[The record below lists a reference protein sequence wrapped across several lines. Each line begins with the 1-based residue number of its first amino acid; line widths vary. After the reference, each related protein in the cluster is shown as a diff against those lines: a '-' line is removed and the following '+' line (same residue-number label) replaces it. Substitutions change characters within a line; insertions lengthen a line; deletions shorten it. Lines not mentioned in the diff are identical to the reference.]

1 MARVCV
7 GLDIGT
13 SAIKVAQL
21 SKVGTSYKLDRV
33 GVAPL
38 PMGAIEGGTVYD
50 VSTVAQA
57 VVRLLRQSRIGCRRV
72 MAAVAGEAVIH
83 RIIRVPLVPRRELD
97 GIVHWESE
105 KHIPFP
111 LEEAIYDYDIIQE
124 IPETNEQE
132 ILLVAA
138 QRSLI
143 ESHVAVLRAAHLH
156 ALAIDVQPLALSRAL
171 EPLLSPPGEGGGSN
185 NVAIMDVGA
194 GSTDLAIFR
203 HGVQRFIRILPIAG
217 NYFTRAIAT
226 RLGVSSEE
234 AETLKRTRGQ
244 VPLPDQPIE
253 SAEERELATAIGGVM
268 AELTTEIRRSLDYFR
283 LQFREEVARLIATG
297 GGITLRNM
305 ATYLAREL
313 GLSVEIANPLL
324 QLHPASANC
333 APKLL
338 ENMGPIFSV
347 AIGLGLRGVQ
357 EW

>member
-21 SKVGTSYKLDRV
+21 SKVGASYKLDRV

-38 PMGAIEGGTVYD
+38 PMGAIEGGTVHD
-50 VSTVAQA
+50 VQTVAQTI
-57 VVRLLRQSRIGCRRV
+57 VRLLRESKIGCRQV

-83 RIIRVPLVPRRELD
+83 RLIRVPLVPRRELD

-111 LEEAIYDYDIIQE
+111 IDEAIYDYDIIQE
-124 IPETNEQE
+124 FPEENEQE
-132 ILLVAA
+132 IILVAA

-143 ESHVAVLRAAHLH
+143 ESHVAVLRAARLQ

-171 EPLLSPPGEGGGSN
+171 EPLLSPPGMEGTA

-203 HGVQRFIRILPIAG
+203 QGVQRFIRILPIAG

-226 RLGVSSEE
+226 RLGISSEE
-234 AETLKRTRGQ
+234 AENLKRTHGQ

-253 SAEERELATAIGGVM
+253 GEEDRELARAIEGVM
-268 AELTTEIRRSLDYFR
+268 AELTAEIRRSLDYFR
-283 LQFREEVARLIATG
+283 LQFREDVVRLIAAG
-297 GGITLRNM
+297 GGIGLRNM
-305 ATYLAREL
+305 APYLAREL
-313 GLSVEIANPLL
+313 GINVEIANPLL

-333 APKLL
+333 APKIL
-338 ENMGPIFSV
+338 ETMGPIFSV